1 MKAHG
6 FARVPWT
13 LFDDGTW
20 ASLTGSEQ
28 AVLMVLLRY
37 ASLAMGRCYP
47 GRKAIAKMAG
57 VSFSAVS
64 GITAKLEKRGLVKK
78 EHRHDEQG
86 QARVIYQ
93 LSGSAWVDQKSGLP
107 SSRSLNH
114 RVDQKSDQEGEIDV
128 QVDIQRRHA
137 LAAHA
142 ATA

>member
-1 MKAHG
+1 MKAQG

-37 ASLAMGRCYP
+37 ASIAVGRCYP

-64 GITAKLEKRGLVKK
+64 GITAKLEKRGLIKK
-78 EHRHDEQG
+78 EHRHDDQG

-93 LSGSAWVDQKSGLP
+93 LAGSAWVDQKSGLP
-107 SSRSLNH
+107 SSRYLNH
-114 RVDQKSDQEGEIDV
+114 PVDQIPDQEVEIDV
-128 QVDIQRRHA
+128 QVEIERHHA

-142 ATA
+142 ASA